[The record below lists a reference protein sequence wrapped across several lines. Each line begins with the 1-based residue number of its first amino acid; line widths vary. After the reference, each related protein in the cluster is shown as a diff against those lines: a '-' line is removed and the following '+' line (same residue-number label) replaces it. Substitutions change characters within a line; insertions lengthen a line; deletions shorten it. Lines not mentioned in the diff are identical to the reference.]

1 MTTQI
6 LRRAGLVAAAATA
19 AVVGSAVVAGPA
31 SADVPVGWPQYS
43 GFSAGHL
50 LIIILVV
57 PIIAA
62 VVISLLVLLPGIFRG
77 EGLIPKAPKGG
88 DTQPP
93 AAGGH

>member
-31 SADVPVGWPQYS
+31 SADVPSGWPEYS

-57 PIIAA
+57 PVIAA
-62 VVISLLVLLPGIFRG
+62 LVISLLVLLPGIFRG
-77 EGLIPKAPKGG
+77 EGLVPRAPKG
-88 DTQPP
+88 DPQPP
-93 AAGGH
+93 ADGGH